1 MRIELKNIRKAF
13 GDLVIYEDLNLT
25 IEPDEI
31 TVILGR
37 SGQGKSVMLK
47 HIVGLLQP
55 DAGEILVDGQ
65 NIVGLSEKKLYPIR
79 IRIGMIFQGGG
90 LLQSLTVGENVALPM
105 IELKGAN
112 RRETMDKVRE
122 KLEMVGLPGKENQLV
137 GTLSGGQQKR
147 VAIARALLQDADC
160 LLFDEPTA
168 GLDPPISQT
177 VDDIIKEVSEKTRC
191 TIVIVTHDLTTAFG
205 IGDRIH
211 LMHAGSIAASGTP
224 EEFRKLDNPVVKEF
238 ISRGATV

>member
-1 MRIELKNIRKAF
+1 MQIELKNIRKAF

-25 IEPDEI
+25 IQPDEI

-55 DAGEILVDGQ
+55 DAGEILIDGK
-65 NIVGLSEKKLYPIR
+65 NIVGLTEKKLYPIR

-105 IELKGAN
+105 IELKGAD
-112 RRETMDKVRE
+112 RKATMEKVRE
-122 KLEMVGLPGKENQLV
+122 KLEMVGLSGKENQLV

-177 VDDIIKEVSEKTRC
+177 VDDIIKEVSEKTRS

-205 IGDRIH
+205 IGDRLH
-211 LMHAGSIAASGTP
+211 LMHDGRIAASGTAA
-224 EEFRKLDNPVVKEF
+224 EFRQMDNPVVKEF
-238 ISRGATV
+238 IARGAAV